1 MSRKASASA
10 QEQGDGATR
19 LVLGTAGHIDH
30 GKTAL
35 VRALTGVET
44 DRLPEEQA
52 RGITIDLGFA
62 PLDLEGGIRVGVVDV
77 PGHERLVRTMV
88 AGAVGID
95 LLLLVVAAD
104 EGVMPQ
110 TREHLAI
117 CELLGLRGGLV
128 ALTKSDLVEAELAE
142 LAAEEVRELLADG
155 PLAEAPVLPVS
166 SQTGEGIDSLR
177 AALVELARDT
187 PPRTARRGPP
197 RLAVDRS
204 FEMKGFGSVATGTL
218 VGGEISVGDS
228 VEVVPGGTQGRV
240 RGVQCH
246 GEARQTAAAGQRCAL
261 NVQGVALHEL
271 TRGQT
276 VALPESLPLCKTLDV
291 ELHWLASAP
300 RCEGPTAASFLVGTA
315 EHRVHLAPIGEP
327 VFEPGQVGFAR
338 IHIEGEPAVA
348 LPGDRFVVRGFART
362 EIGATLGGGNVLD
375 VAPPHRRRSDPGL
388 YQDLQRLAAGE
399 AQDALAVRIL
409 RCGLE
414 GISRQRLQLETG
426 FEQEVLDPAL
436 DSLCAEGG
444 LAVLAGDAHY
454 VGRAALASVESR
466 LQGNLDAFHRSE
478 PLQPGMPTATLRGA
492 LPGNVPAAVA
502 DFALGSLA
510 DRGEVQI
517 EGKRVRRP
525 DHRARPEGEEA
536 ALVEELAETLRG
548 AGLDPPA
555 LRDLAENLGKP
566 AERLLPLLGF
576 LEHGGRV
583 VRAGAELFF
592 DAASVE
598 ELRAR
603 VLAHF
608 AEHETLDTPTYKALI
623 GTTRRAAV
631 PLMELFDAEHLT
643 VRRDNVRRL
652 LRAPGPDRAQP
663 SPSSQQS

>member
-1 MSRKASASA
+1 VSRKAPASA
-10 QEQGDGATR
+10 ESEGDGATR

-62 PLDLEGGIRVGVVDV
+62 PLDLEGGMRVGVVDV

-95 LLLLVVAAD
+95 LLLLAVAAD

-128 ALTKSDLVEAELAE
+128 ALTKSDLVEPDLAE

-166 SQTGEGIDSLR
+166 SQTGEGIESLR
-177 AALVELARDT
+177 TALSLLARDT

-204 FEMKGFGSVATGTL
+204 FEMKGFGSVVTGTL

-228 VEVVPGGTQGRV
+228 VEIMPGGTRGRV

-246 GEARQTAAAGQRCAL
+246 GEARQRAAAGQRCAL
-261 NVQGVALHEL
+261 NLQGVALHEL

-276 VALPESLPLCKTLDV
+276 VALPESLPLSQTLDV
-291 ELHWLASAP
+291 ELRWLASAP
-300 RCEGPTAASFLVGTA
+300 RCEGPTAASFLIGTA
-315 EHRVHLAPIGEP
+315 EHRVHVAPIGKP
-327 VFEPGQVGFAR
+327 LFEPGQSGFAR
-338 IHIEGEPAVA
+338 IHVEGAAAVA
-348 LPGDRFVVRGFART
+348 LPGDRFVLRGFART
-362 EIGATLGGGNVLD
+362 EIGATLGGGTVLD
-375 VAPPHRRRSDPGL
+375 IAPPHRRRSDPGL
-388 YQDLQRLAAGE
+388 YEDLQRLAEGD
-399 AQDALAVRIL
+399 AQNALAVRIL
-409 RCGLE
+409 RCGLD
-414 GISRQRLQLETG
+414 GISRDRLQLETG
-426 FEQEVLDPAL
+426 FEEENLRFAL
-436 DSLCAEGG
+436 ESLCAEGG
-444 LAVLAGDAHY
+444 AALLAGDAHY

-466 LQGNLDAFHRSE
+466 LLSSLDAFHRRD

-492 LPGNVPAAVA
+492 LPGNVPTVVA
-502 DFALGSLA
+502 DFALGALA
-510 DRGEVQI
+510 SRGEVQL

-525 DHRARPEGEEA
+525 GHRAKPEGEDA
-536 ALVEELAETLRG
+536 ALVETLSETLRA

-555 LRDLAENLGKP
+555 LRDLAEGLGEST
-566 AERLLPLLGF
+566 ERLIPLLGF
-576 LEHGGRV
+576 LEHGQRV

-592 DAASVE
+592 DAGAVE
-598 ELRAR
+598 ELRSR

-608 AEHETLDTPTYKALI
+608 AEKETLDTPSYKALI
-623 GTTRRAAV
+623 GTSRRTAV

-652 LRAPGPDRAQP
+652 LRTPGQGRSQP
-663 SPSSQQS
+663 SSPSQQS